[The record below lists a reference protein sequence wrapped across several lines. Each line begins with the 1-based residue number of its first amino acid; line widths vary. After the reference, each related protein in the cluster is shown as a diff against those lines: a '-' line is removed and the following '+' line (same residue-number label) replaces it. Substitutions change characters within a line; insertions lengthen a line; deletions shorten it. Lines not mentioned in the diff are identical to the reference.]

1 MKTLIIY
8 DNTGYIYMTMSRTY
22 NIPQGGIQ
30 YLEVEVPT
38 GKQLKGVDTSV
49 TPNVPIYE
57 DIPKTDIEILQE
69 TVDALVLAS
78 LGV

>member
-8 DNTGYIYMTMSRTY
+8 DTAGNLIKVVTGTY
-22 NIPQGGIQ
+22 NVPVGIP